1 MESVLIWM
9 VKSGFCED
17 GDVFSVGWFSG
28 KINFPDTNNNPDAR
42 FNDWKQVKIAST
54 NEEETEQWNHIGQ
67 KFQII
72 LVFRV
77 A

>member
-1 MESVLIWM
+1 MPDLMIG
-9 VKSGFCED
+9 KS
-17 GDVFSVGWFSG
+17 
-28 KINFPDTNNNPDAR
+28 KN
-42 FNDWKQVKIAST
+42 IAPI
-54 NEEETEQWNHIGQ
+54 NEEEIEQWNHIGQ